1 MKRVAKPEGEYNI
14 VIEDVPIP
22 EITTTEVL
30 IRAECSLI
38 SRGSEIW
45 RRYIRP
51 EAIAH
56 QSMGYSFVGDVVEV
70 GARVDGF
77 SIGDRVAAIA
87 PHAEYVAVEIVSSRH
102 QDPVVHLPDAVS
114 SEAAT
119 FWPLSTSS
127 VLWMWE
133 IDAREEDMVAILGQG
148 LVGSICMQTLNAEVN
163 PRVIAVDALPLRCDL
178 AGRLGADHVVDASS
192 EDPVKAVKGLTDGA
206 GADIVVEAVG
216 GRAGAGAFAQAQEMV
231 KRKGLIQVIGLYE
244 DEPLPLDSGKIQGRR
259 IVGGYSDGGK
269 RSLGSDRALKLLGEK
284 KINAEA
290 MITHRFPFQEAAEAF
305 DLLYTRLGETM
316 GVVLVWK

>member
-22 EITTTEVL
+22 EITSTQVL
-30 IRAECSLI
+30 VRAECSLI

-56 QSMGYSFVGDVVEV
+56 QAMGYSFVGDVVEV

-77 SIGDRVAAIA
+77 SIGDRVAALA
-87 PHAEYVAVEIVSSRH
+87 PHAEYVAVEIVDSPHRA
-102 QDPVVHLPDAVS
+102 PVVQLPDAVS

-127 VLWMWE
+127 VLWMRE
-133 IDAREEDMVAILGQG
+133 IDARKEDTVAILGQG

-163 PRVIAVDALPLRCDL
+163 PTVIAVDALPLRCEL

-192 EDPVKAVKGLTDGA
+192 EDPVRAIKELTGGA
-206 GADIVVEAVG
+206 GVEIAVEAVG
-216 GRAGAGAFAQAQEMV
+216 GRAGAAAFAQAQDMV
-231 KRKGLIQVIGLYE
+231 KRRGLIQVIGLYE

-269 RSLGSDRALKLLGEK
+269 RPSGSDRALQLLAQN
-284 KINAEA
+284 KIRAEE
-290 MITHRFPFQEAAEAF
+290 MISHRFPFKEAAEAF